1 MSRQKNISNY
11 QLTSQ
16 YDILEWLDP
25 IPLSRSIHN
34 IESDFA
40 DGILIVEIIAYFFPE
55 YVNFDIFHIAR
66 NMSQRAKN
74 WRLLNSKILPK
85 INLQVPGTIV
95 HDIIN
100 EEHNSIATFL
110 IHLREKIEE
119 HIIQTEKQKF
129 RLQLKTYRSL
139 NSDNYHLPSIFLS
152 SRQIDQTSLT
162 RNGRLMNQYVDDYD
176 NSLRRK
182 NEEIEILRAKL
193 KRCEKIIHK
202 QDKQIQELQEKFK
215 LK

>member
-129 RLQLKTYRSL
+129 RLQWKTYRSL

-152 SRQIDQTSLT
+152 SRPIDQASLT
-162 RNGRLMNQYVDDYD
+162 RNERLMNQYVDDYD

-193 KRCEKIIHK
+193 KRCEKIIQK